1 MNTIEYY
8 KNRILSALEEY
19 KTINDIE
26 DLHRISKTRWKAAL
40 RFVYE
45 SVFKPEARTGKQ
57 RRCIIPYSRIDILDG
72 LSDEYIN
79 LCNEYNKDIS
89 LYGYSILIG
98 IDYHTLLQWLHSKTR
113 SSIYIDNTTGKVV
126 QSNLIEQYRKIRPDA
141 EIEEVPNTLYI
152 NVCQKL
158 TAERQESLRSLS
170 LDGSIPALAL
180 GKIEYGWIEGGLQQK
195 QAELIEQSRA
205 AADLL
210 QEYKR
215 GMIEERKE

>member
-1 MNTIEYY
+1 MDNMNTIEYY

-19 KTINDIE
+19 RAINDIE

-45 SVFKPEARTGKQ
+45 SVFKPEGKQ
-57 RRCIIPYSRIDILDG
+57 RRKSALPYDDAELLDG
-72 LSDEYIN
+72 IADIYIS
-79 LCNEYNKDIS
+79 LCNEYEKDIS
-89 LYGYSILIG
+89 LYGYSILTG
-98 IDYHTLLQWLHSKTR
+98 ISYEALHSWTKGIKDTLYYDSATNSTIR
-113 SSIYIDNTTGKVV
+113 SNTV
-126 QSNLIEQYRKIRPDA
+126 QSYRIEHPTADI
-141 EIEEVPNTLYI
+141 IELPKTVFTDI
-152 NVCQKL
+152 TKKL
-158 TAERQESLRSLS
+158 SAGRQESLRSLS

-210 QEYKR
+210 QEYRR

>member
-1 MNTIEYY
+1 MDNINTIEYY

-45 SVFKPEARTGKQ
+45 SVFKPEGKQ
-57 RRCIIPYSRIDILDG
+57 RRKSALPYDNADILNGIADI
-72 LSDEYIN
+72 YIA
-79 LCNEYNKDIS
+79 LCNEYEKDIS
-89 LYGYSILIG
+89 LYGYSILTG
-98 IDYHTLLQWLHSKTR
+98 ISYEALHSWTKGIKDTLYYDSANNSTIR
-113 SSIYIDNTTGKVV
+113 SNTV
-126 QSNLIEQYRKIRPDA
+126 QSYRIEHPTADI
-141 EIEEVPNTLYI
+141 IELPKTVFTDI
-152 NVCQKL
+152 TKKL
-158 TAERQESLRSLS
+158 TAGRQESLRSLS

-215 GMIEERKE
+215 GMIEEQKE